1 VNYFRQ
7 KLIALLVLIVNNK
20 RNNMTEGYIY
30 CFSNPSMPGLLKIG
44 MTERTPEIRLK
55 EANVRNTFM
64 PTPFKIEFAKK
75 VYNPSNKE
83 KTLHIL
89 LEKYTER
96 IPSKE
101 FFRTSTEE
109 VLCFFNL
116 IDGEMW
122 VENSKLEDTDNNS
135 DSNDSNDSNDN
146 DDNDDNDDYDDYAPD
161 TISGQVKTSL
171 KGEMCRDMK
180 RCFTD
185 GQRIRH
191 TIVKEG
197 INNTWEGTYNSSINR
212 IVYNGEALSLNQFT
226 TYHYATERP
235 DRTPKNN
242 AWAEC
247 YCEVNGEWIRI
258 YNFALFAPL

>member
-1 VNYFRQ
+1 
-7 KLIALLVLIVNNK
+7 
-20 RNNMTEGYIY
+20 MTEGYIY

-55 EANVRNTFM
+55 EANAPNTWM

-89 LEKYTER
+89 LKKYTER
-96 IPSKE
+96 IPYKE

-122 VENSKLEDTDNNS
+122 VENSKLEDTNNDDS
-135 DSNDSNDSNDN
+135 DDSNDN
-146 DDNDDNDDYDDYAPD
+146 DDDYDDYAHD
-161 TISGQVKTSL
+161 TISGQVKTSH
-171 KGEMCRDMK
+171 KGEKCRDMK

-191 TIVKEG
+191 TII
-197 INNTWEGTYNSSINR
+197 INKDKDITNTLEGTYNSSIDK
-212 IVYNGEALSLNQFT
+212 IVYNGEELSLNQFT
-226 TYHYATERP
+226 SYHYTTERP
-235 DRTPKNN
+235 DRTSKNN
-242 AWAEC
+242 AWEEC
-247 YCEVNGEWIRI
+247 KCEVNGEWISTYNLPSLAPSII
-258 YNFALFAPL
+258 YPLFLYVFLAYRLKPA

>member
-1 VNYFRQ
+1 
-7 KLIALLVLIVNNK
+7 
-20 RNNMTEGYIY
+20 MTEGYIY
-30 CFSNPSMPGLLKIG
+30 CFSNPSMHGLLKIG
-44 MTERTPEIRLK
+44 MTERTPEIKLK
-55 EANVRNTFM
+55 EANVRDTWM

-89 LEKYTER
+89 LGKYTER
-96 IPSKE
+96 INHRKE

-122 VENSKLEDTDNNS
+122 VENSKLEDTNNEDS
-135 DSNDSNDSNDN
+135 DDSD
-146 DDNDDNDDYDDYAPD
+146 DDYDDYDDKNSTDCAP
-161 TISGQVKTSL
+161 VKTSL

-191 TIVKEG
+191 TILKEG
-197 INNTWEGTYNSSINR
+197 IKNTWEGTYNSSINV
-212 IVYNGEALSLNQFT
+212 IVYNGEKLSLNQFT
-226 TYHYATERP
+226 SYHYTTERP
-235 DRTPKNN
+235 DRTSRNN
-242 AWAEC
+242 AWEEC
-247 YCEVNGEWIRI
+247 ECEVNGEWIST
-258 YNFALFAPL
+258 YNLPRFTPL